1 MAIEFRSPEGAD
13 ELRAAMEAAES
24 AFGGVLEEADWERES
39 KMVRLERS
47 VAAFDGGRP
56 VGFAAAYEFELT
68 VPGGPVPT
76 AGVTWVGVLPT
87 YRRRGILRTFMERLA
102 EDARRAG
109 EPLAALYASE
119 AAIYGRFGYGLA
131 TTRVTLDVDSRRL
144 AFRDD
149 PGPAGAVRLV
159 DEEDAYRLFP
169 PVHDHV
175 RLGRPGM
182 LSRDE
187 HWWRRQR
194 LADYEHVRRG
204 ASKRFYAAVELD
216 GEVAAYAL
224 YRVKPEWEDEHPKGE
239 VRIVEA
245 FSVSSRATRELWR
258 FLAGID
264 LTTTIKVELADP
276 ALPLLPMIVDPRALR
291 PRLGDGLWLRLLDVE
306 AALGARAYGDG
317 DPVVL
322 DVRDELVPG
331 NAGRY
336 RVGEGAERTDAP
348 ADVALDVRDLAS
360 AYLGGVPFEQLAF
373 SGRADEL
380 APGGL
385 ARAAALF
392 RTPLPPWCPEEF

>member
-24 AFGGVLEEADWERES
+24 AFGDVLEDADWERES
-39 KMVRLERS
+39 ETVSLERS

-76 AGVTWVGVLPT
+76 AGVTWVGVLST
-87 YRRRGILRTFMERLA
+87 HRRRGILRTFMERLV

-131 TTRVTLDVDSRRL
+131 TTSVTLDVESARL
-144 AFRDD
+144 AFRED
-149 PGPAGAVRLV
+149 PGPEGTVRLV
-159 DEEDAYRLFP
+159 DAEEAYRLFP
-169 PVHDHV
+169 AVYDRV
-175 RLGRPGM
+175 RLARPGM
-182 LSRDE
+182 LSRGE
-187 HWWRRQR
+187 HWWRRHR
-194 LADYEHVRRG
+194 LADYEHARRG
-204 ASKRFYAAVELD
+204 ASKRFYASVELD

-224 YRVKPEWEDEHPKGE
+224 YRVKPDWADEYAKGE

-245 FSVSSRATRELWR
+245 FSVSPRGTRELWR
-258 FLAGID
+258 YLAGID
-264 LTTTIKVELADP
+264 LTTTIKAELADP
-276 ALPLLPMIVDPRALR
+276 ALPLVPMLVDPRALR
-291 PRLGDGLWLRLLDVE
+291 PRLGDGLWLQLVDVE
-306 AALGARAYGDG
+306 AALGRRSYAPG

-322 DVRDELVPG
+322 EVRDELLPQ

-336 RVGEGAERTDAP
+336 RIGDGVERTDAP

-360 AYLGGVPFEQLAF
+360 AYLGGLTFERLAHA
-373 SGRADEL
+373 GRAEEL
-380 APGGL
+380 GPGGT
-385 ARAAALF
+385 ARATALF